1 MPPPGKNVWKYLIEL
16 DRRRTSYKTRGKT
29 FVFESPRKIE
39 ERVEGEPLAK
49 GYACSSDSED
59 SINTQEDCTYE
70 KARLVPK
77 LELASLQAIRDK
89 IGYTP
94 VTDENDQDV
103 SKLKSI
109 DRQAMAHFVERSFV
123 EWGWSDNE
131 THLAEIA
138 QFSETYDAIED
149 PGRKKLYLSLIQAMR
164 RERTKFRQQFEK
176 EFMFTRKG
184 YVKGIKFIP
193 ATQEFHARMEYP
205 VMDHQA
211 QQMVK
216 KVTVI
221 QVSERWMRSEFP
233 PEVVKHVVDMAM
245 EEDGFKT
252 VPEGVSMQLLD
263 KKIVRVRYQPSQRRL
278 ILDAEKIR
286 KIGEEALQLQ
296 RAKIKEKKDKQLK
309 QGLRSS
315 SRKKDDKEQEEDLD
329 LPKKEVVTQPRWVV
343 KFDDN
348 TTMVVGEEL
357 VREHF
362 GDAFV
367 NELLSLRRGYV
378 DIPVGD
384 NKPSRLHLHPDLLI
398 PHAPPVIYTQ
408 ATGRDLCVPKALAS
422 VLYQLGFKNEAS
434 RVDLYGEQHLNGGTV
449 DALRKVFVF
458 ATKVLPSFVQGTNLP
473 CDYDWRRLVKED
485 LTSIVLGVISASDGS
500 NSHAIA
506 IHGGYVYDANETIAI
521 PLSQKALDYCASTDT
536 VESKFVK
543 FRKGYMFAY
552 AGQKPSK
559 IARMTLQLSH

>member
-1 MPPPGKNVWKYLIEL
+1 ML
-16 DRRRTSYKTRGKT
+16 
-29 FVFESPRKIE
+29 ESPKIE
-39 ERVEGEPLAK
+39 ERVEGERLAK
-49 GYACSSDSED
+49 GFACSSDSEN

-77 LELASLQAIRDK
+77 LELASLRAIRDK

-94 VTDENDQDV
+94 VTDENDQDL
-103 SKLKSI
+103 SKLNTI
-109 DRQAMAHFVERSFV
+109 DRQAMAHFVEKSFV

-138 QFSETYDAIED
+138 QFSETYDALED
-149 PGRKKLYLSLIQAMR
+149 PGKKKLYLSLIKAMR
-164 RERTKFRQQFEK
+164 RERKKFRQQFEK

-184 YVKGIKFIP
+184 YVKGIKFCP
-193 ATQEFHARMEYP
+193 ATQEFHARMEYQE
-205 VMDHQA
+205 MDHLTK
-211 QQMVK
+211 QMGK
-216 KVTVI
+216 KVMVC
-221 QVSERWMRSEFP
+221 QVTERWMQSEFP

-252 VPEGVSMQLLD
+252 VPDGVSIQLLD
-263 KKIVRVRYQPSQRRL
+263 KKIVRVRYQPSQRRF

-286 KIGEEALQLQ
+286 KIGEEALQIQ
-296 RAKIKEKKDKQLK
+296 RAKRKEKDNEHK
-309 QGLRSS
+309 QGTRTS
-315 SRKKDDKEQEEDLD
+315 SRKKDDEEDLD

-357 VREHF
+357 IREHF
-362 GDAFV
+362 GDAFAT
-367 NELLSLRRGYV
+367 ELLSLRRGFV

-384 NKPSRLHLHPDLLI
+384 NKPSRLYLHPELFCS
-398 PHAPPVIYTQ
+398 HAPRVVYTQ
-408 ATGRDLCVPKALAS
+408 ATGRDLCVPKAFAS
-422 VLYQLGFKNEAS
+422 VLYQLGFKKEAS
-434 RVDLYGEQHLNGGTV
+434 QVDLYGEQHLNGGTV

-458 ATKVLPSFVQGTNLP
+458 ATKILPSFVQGTNLSH
-473 CDYDWRRLVKED
+473 DYDWRSLVKQD

-521 PLSQKALDYCASTDT
+521 PLSQQALDYCALTDT

-543 FRKGYMFAY
+543 FRRGYMFAY
-552 AGQKPSK
+552 AGKKPSR
-559 IARMTLQLSH
+559 IARMTLQLSR